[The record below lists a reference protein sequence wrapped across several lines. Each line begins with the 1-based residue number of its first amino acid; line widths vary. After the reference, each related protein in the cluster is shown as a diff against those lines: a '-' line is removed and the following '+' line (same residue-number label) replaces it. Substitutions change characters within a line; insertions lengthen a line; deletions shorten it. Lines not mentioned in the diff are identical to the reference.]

1 MVVKGQSRLC
11 LTEQLGV
18 EALEGGGFALAAAL
32 DVAVEIFLRP
42 VRKNTTRPLTVWIVG
57 ANVERGIVFGNRVWY
72 DLPRTNRQIGICR
85 SYVDTSFQSE
95 GIGDELIE
103 FAIKELHANN
113 LWASPPS
120 ESKTGRPPWPAG

>member
-1 MVVKGQSRLC
+1 MVSLSLVVVKGQSRLC

-57 ANVERGIVFGNRVWY
+57 ANVERGSFLAIGYGMISPV
-72 DLPRTNRQIGICR
+72 RTDR
-85 SYVDTSFQSE
+85 SGSVD
-95 GIGDELIE
+95 
-103 FAIKELHANN
+103 HM
-113 LWASPPS
+113 
-120 ESKTGRPPWPAG
+120 